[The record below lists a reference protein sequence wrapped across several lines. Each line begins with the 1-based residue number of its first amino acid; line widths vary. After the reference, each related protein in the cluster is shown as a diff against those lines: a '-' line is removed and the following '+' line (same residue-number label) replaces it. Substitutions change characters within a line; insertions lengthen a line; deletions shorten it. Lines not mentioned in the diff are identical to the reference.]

1 MQDYQQLEW
10 ESLPQQDESVFDDR
24 LNTLLNVLQKKPQV
38 FIDFWALHLLI
49 TTQKKLNNDEELKE
63 KLY

>member
-10 ESLPQQDESVFDDR
+10 KSLPQQDESVFDDR
-24 LNTLLNVLQKKPQV
+24 LNTLLNVLQKKTSGIHR
-38 FIDFWALHLLI
+38 FLGSTSTYNHS
-49 TTQKKLNNDEELKE
+49 KKLNNEEELKE